1 MTSKRDL
8 PSIHDD
14 ILQILLTEE
23 QIRLRVEELAQEISR
38 YYWDKNPTLV
48 SVLKGSTVFLADLIK
63 KLPFPLYLDF
73 MVISSYGTSTRTSGI
88 VKIVVDLNRSI
99 EGEHVLIVEDIVDSG
114 LTLSYLREH
123 LLLRKPSSL
132 KVCALL
138 DKVKARRIP
147 VPIDYRGFVIPSE
160 FVVGYGLDY
169 KEKYR
174 NLPYVGIL
182 KPDIYT
188 KEGIL

>member
-23 QIRLRVEELAQEISR
+23 QIRLRVEELAQEISGD
-38 YYWDKNPTLV
+38 YWDKNPTLV

-147 VPIDYRGFVIPSE
+147 VSIDYRGFVIPSE

-169 KEKYR
+169 REKYR